1 MNNSDERGFTLVEI
15 IIILPIVTFL
25 IVVVIV
31 LAQTTYYR
39 ILANNAE
46 TNMRLEG
53 QVLLSQLQDQLLF
66 ATDFGETKSSDL
78 VDAHAPAGGWNSE
91 SDPETLII
99 YETSLTGGRRDPDR
113 QFVYKETYNCNSN
126 NAQYNPIAVDN
137 VIYFAVPNENNNYY
151 SLYRRILTPQY
162 ATCNTNYR
170 EQTCPTESDIGSNYC
185 EATDSLLS
193 DHLVD
198 LDVEYY
204 DQDNAL
210 IDTTGTG
217 SPLDGEK
224 VRVTV
229 TLGNVL
235 YGNPVEVSSSLT
247 MKKIN

>member
-1 MNNSDERGFTLVEI
+1 MKNSDQQGFTLIEI
-15 IIILPIVTFL
+15 LIILPIVTFL

-78 VDAHAPAGGWNSE
+78 VDAHSPAGGWNSE
-91 SDPETLII
+91 SDPETLIV

-113 QFVYKETYNCNSN
+113 QFVYKATYNCNSN
-126 NAQYNPIAVDN
+126 DSQFNPVAIDN
-137 VIYFAVPNENNNYY
+137 IIYFAVPNDSNNYY
-151 SLYRRILTPQY
+151 SLYRRILTPHY

-170 EQTCPTESDIGSNYC
+170 EQTCPTEGDIGSNYC
-185 EATDSLLS
+185 QATDSLLS
-193 DHLVD
+193 NHLVD
-198 LDVEYY
+198 FQVDYY
-204 DQDNAL
+204 DQDNSL
-210 IDTTGTG
+210 IDTDGTG

-224 VRVTV
+224 VRVNI
-229 TLGNVL
+229 TLGNII
-235 YGNPVEVSSSLT
+235 YGKTVEASSSLT